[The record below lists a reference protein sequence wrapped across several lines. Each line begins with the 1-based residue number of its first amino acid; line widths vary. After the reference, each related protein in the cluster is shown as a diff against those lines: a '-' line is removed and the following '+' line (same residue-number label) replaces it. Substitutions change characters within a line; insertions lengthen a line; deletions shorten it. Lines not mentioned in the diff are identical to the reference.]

1 MKLQFQQLT
10 KQGSDEAAE
19 FVECLFEWRDY
30 GLVIP
35 STPYDIQVEYGDYI
49 VKFDDG
55 TYSSLT
61 PEQYEAYI
69 EFLDTRSRDTNAN
82 SVF

>member
-1 MKLQFQQLT
+1 MMKLQFHRLS
-10 KQGSDEAAE
+10 KHNKHEAEA
-19 FVECLFEWRDY
+19 FIDCLFDWRDY

-35 STPYDIQVEYGDYI
+35 SVPHDIQVEFDDYI

-61 PEQYEAYI
+61 PEQYEAYM
-69 EFLDTRSRDTNAN
+69 EFLDKKVA
-82 SVF
+82 

>member
-1 MKLQFQQLT
+1 MKLKFQQLT

-69 EFLDTRSRDTNAN
+69 EFLDKRSRDTNAN